1 MGCIVDSNGPFL
13 GYLHDGKKMKVH
25 SAGVEMLSREG
36 VHLSNG
42 EVVDTQA
49 VIYATG
55 WEKGASGLFNTED
68 AVKLGLPVKVAD
80 EPENSRKLW
89 GELDSMATD
98 HVRDRFPALFDTR
111 PAFAER
117 LPKPKTTPYRLFRQ
131 IIPIDLAAEGD
142 TSIAF
147 TGMLTTSQTTLYAEL
162 SALYAVA
169 WLEGLLSEQIQGLGR
184 EKMRWDVAVGNA
196 LWKPE

>member
-1 MGCIVDSNGPFL
+1 M
-13 GYLHDGKKMKVH
+13 
-25 SAGVEMLSREG
+25 
-36 VHLSNG
+36 
-42 EVVDTQA
+42 DTRA

-169 WLEGLLSEQIQGLGR
+169 WLEGLLPEQIQGLGR

-196 LWKPE
+196 FMEARVSKHLSWATEKFWRR